1 MFRKLFLWKS
11 LYNAWVT
18 TSKMRQS
25 VNAKQIEIQQ
35 LRHNLKLHSIPYL
48 KVWEQDER
56 DHSVSFS
63 GIIGSLESAT
73 LHLPFVEGAKNN
85 IERIW
90 YPSATDEPD
99 KPFQNLHCLLIGG
112 NKIQETSSIDAL
124 NSYPGLMDIRCSDP
138 IILITKQIKEIT
150 PRERKESEIWY
161 VRLVMSK
168 VHQNLEEIKS
178 LHPSHLAHLV

>member
-124 NSYPGLMDIRCSDP
+124 NSYPGLM
-138 IILITKQIKEIT
+138 IT